1 MTHSN
6 ATNHNINQH
15 NQTISNRSNFNSTSP
30 LDLLES
36 LNRIP
41 LSGNRVYL
49 LVETFIGSSTNNGFE
64 TIFTSYFLQNR
75 GRLSS
80 VDSDGNNALHIAIE
94 KNDFDTATKLI
105 ALGINRFHKNIEG
118 LDPLEYASQK
128 NSPKIQNL
136 LRDIGSNRTSL
147 SQSQSENRSSSTES
161 PNPNPSTILPFRV
174 QSQQENLDDLLSNL
188 SHSSRSSSTGSS
200 NTEASFGIR

>member
-6 ATNHNINQH
+6 TTIHNIDQQ

-30 LDLLES
+30 LDLQES
-36 LNRIP
+36 LNQIP
-41 LSGNRVYL
+41 LSGSRVYH
-49 LVETFIGSSTNNGFE
+49 LVGTFIGSAINNSFE
-64 TIFTSYFLQNR
+64 TIFTGYFLQNR
-75 GRLSS
+75 GRLNS

-94 KNDFDTATKLI
+94 KNDFDTAIKLI
-105 ALGINRFHKNIEG
+105 ALGINRFHQNIEG

-128 NSPKIQNL
+128 NSSKIQNL

-200 NTEASFGIR
+200 SHEASFGR

>member
-6 ATNHNINQH
+6 TTIHNIDQQ
-15 NQTISNRSNFNSTSP
+15 NQTISNRSNFSSTSP
-30 LDLLES
+30 LDLQES
-36 LNRIP
+36 LNQIP
-41 LSGNRVYL
+41 LSGSRVYL

-94 KNDFDTATKLI
+94 KNNFDTATKLL

-136 LRDIGSNRTSL
+136 LREIESNKASL
-147 SQSQSENRSSSTES
+147 TQSQSETRSSSIES
-161 PNPNPSTILPFRV
+161 PNPNPLTILPSRV
-174 QSQQENLDDLLSNL
+174 NSQQENLGDSLSNL
-188 SHSSRSSSTGSS
+188 SLSSVSRSSGSS

>member
-6 ATNHNINQH
+6 TTIHNIDQQ

-30 LDLLES
+30 LDLQES
-36 LNRIP
+36 LNQIP
-41 LSGNRVYL
+41 LSGSRVYH
-49 LVETFIGSSTNNGFE
+49 LVETFIGSAINNSFE
-64 TIFTSYFLQNR
+64 TIFTGYFLQNR
-75 GRLSS
+75 GRLNS

-94 KNDFDTATKLI
+94 KNDFDTAIKLI
-105 ALGINRFHKNIEG
+105 ALGINRFHQNIEG

-200 NTEASFGIR
+200 SHEASFSR